1 MGSQKTEG
9 KAFAIIAVL
18 YHGSTDLGIMMV
30 PVIVYHSMQMV
41 RVCVKINLLKYC
53 RMHEI
58 KLLLNL

>member
-41 RVCVKINLLKYC
+41 VAAIVAPWMRKHVDEVN
-53 RMHEI
+53 MN
-58 KLLLNL
+58 KL